1 MFDMP
6 DTDNA
11 VFLQIQNSKKPDQII
26 SFIMS
31 DSEDH
36 FETRGLKGFF
46 DLDEIW
52 IERDEFFLSM
62 EEYAMLLSHLLET
75 MSEAQEL
82 NLPYNYLEDFEI
94 KGRRYSLIRQDGHRV
109 LRRQTG
115 SYSEKKGEE

>member
-26 SFIMS
+26 SLIMS

-36 FETRGLKGFF
+36 FETSGLKGFF

-82 NLPYNYLEDFEI
+82 NLPYRYMEDFEI
-94 KGRRYSLIRQDGHRV
+94 KGKRYSLTRQDGHRV
-109 LRRQTG
+109 LT
-115 SYSEKKGEE
+115 KTA